1 LTLPALY
8 ARTLIHD
15 EVSFAVILYLCL
27 GLFPAFSAGV
37 KVGLP
42 LTHFLNTVNGV
53 TSSSTNRYIVGPT
66 LELHLPA
73 GFGVEFDALY
83 RHFDFTNVVGSGV
96 NAITSTGRSG
106 AWEFPLMAKY
116 RFPSRIV
123 RPYVAAG
130 IAWDTLSGVTNA
142 VGITTTNSTVTG
154 AVLGGGID
162 IHAIVI
168 HVSPEIR
175 YTRWTSQHFNIS
187 NVLNSNQNQAEFLVG
202 ITF

>member
-1 LTLPALY
+1 MMKFPLLLFFTSA
-8 ARTLIHD
+8 
-15 EVSFAVILYLCL
+15 FA
-27 GLFPAFSAGV
+27 FSQPFSAGV

-42 LTHFLNTVNGV
+42 LTDFLNTVNGV

-73 GFGVEFDALY
+73 GFGVEFDAVY
-83 RHFDFTNVVGSGV
+83 RHFDYTNVVGSGV

-175 YTRWTSQHFNIS
+175 YTRWTSEHFNIS
-187 NVLNSNQNQAEFLVG
+187 NVLSSNQNQAEFLVG

>member
-1 LTLPALY
+1 MMKLPFLLLFTCAL
-8 ARTLIHD
+8 
-15 EVSFAVILYLCL
+15 VFSQ
-27 GLFPAFSAGV
+27 PFSAGT

-42 LTHFLNTVNGV
+42 LTDFLNTVNGA

-83 RHFDFTNVVGSGV
+83 RHFDYTNVVGSGV